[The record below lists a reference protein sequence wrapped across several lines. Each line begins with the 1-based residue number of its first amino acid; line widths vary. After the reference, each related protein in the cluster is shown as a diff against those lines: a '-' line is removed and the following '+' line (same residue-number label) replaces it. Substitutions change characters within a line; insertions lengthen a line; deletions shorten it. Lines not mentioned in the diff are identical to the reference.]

1 MNRVFILH
9 YHEIWLKGGNKNYFL
24 SRLRSSV
31 KQILADLPVQSL
43 ESVAERFLLVPG
55 DESAAPA
62 ILERLRRVF
71 GLAYIATAREVPS
84 SLADMG
90 PVACA
95 LMAEKNPRNFAVRA
109 KIAATGCGLHSME
122 LERQL
127 GRIILD
133 HLRARDP
140 SVQVNL
146 THPEVTCWV
155 EVVPG
160 KTLLY
165 VDRVDGAGGL
175 PALTSGRLIVLL
187 SGGFDSAVAA
197 YKMMRRGCHAGFVHF
212 FGSPSPSRDSSRGV
226 AEEIVRTLT
235 PYQFTSRLYL
245 VGFEA
250 VQRQIVA
257 AAQESFRVLLY
268 RRMMARIARE
278 IARAERAKGLV
289 TGDSVSQ
296 VASQTLHNL
305 AAIDHGLDLPIY
317 RPLAGDDKAEI
328 LRLARQIGTYK
339 ISCEPF
345 EDCCP
350 RFMPRAPAIFAQTE
364 QLDEAEAGVDVPA
377 LIRMGLESTSVVSF
391 KFERGAVLSRE
402 ATPRRFENLLSALK
416 ATPDSSQASS

>member
-24 SRLRSSV
+24 SRLRSAV
-31 KQILADLPVQSL
+31 KQSLADLPVQSL
-43 ESVAERFLLVPG
+43 ESLAERFLLVPG

-71 GLAYIATAREVPS
+71 GLAYIASAREVPS

-95 LMAEKNPRNFAVRA
+95 LMEEKNPRSFAVRT
-109 KIAATGCGLHSME
+109 KIAATGYGMHTME

-127 GRIILD
+127 GRVILD
-133 HLRARDP
+133 HLRATNP
-140 SVQVNL
+140 AVQVNL
-146 THPEVTCWV
+146 SNPEVTCWV

-160 KTLLY
+160 KALIY
-165 VDRVDGAGGL
+165 VDRVDGTGGL
-175 PALTSGRLIVLL
+175 PALTSGRLLVLL

-197 YKMMRRGCHAGFVHF
+197 YKMMRRGCHAAFVHF
-212 FGSPSPSRDSSRGV
+212 FGNPSPSRDPSRGV

-245 VGFEA
+245 VPFEA

-278 IARAERAKGLV
+278 IARAERAMGLV

-350 RFMPRAPAIFAQTE
+350 RFMPRAPAIFAQTH
-364 QLDEAEAGVDVPA
+364 QLDEAEAGIDVPA
-377 LIRMGLESTSVVSF
+377 LIRMGLESTSVVNF
-391 KFERGAVLSRE
+391 KFERGSVTSRE
-402 ATPRRFENLLSALK
+402 ATPRRFEKLQSALK
-416 ATPDSSQASS
+416 ATADSNHAG